1 MFTLTIQTENA
12 AFEGNTAGEIARIL
26 GELAQRITW
35 NKEHSL
41 SLTLR
46 DDNGNTIG
54 RTAYQPD

>member
-1 MFTLTIQTENA
+1 MFTLTIQTGNA
-12 AFEGNTAGEIARIL
+12 AFAEDPAEEIARIL
-26 GELAQRITW
+26 RELAQRISM
-35 NKEHSL
+35 NGKHSL